1 MSKIKQIETFQSKYK
16 QLVSLLKMF
25 RKFGYDAEKKEA
37 SDYVQLQRYK
47 YFPINAKLFVGFFA
61 VSEKVCNFV
70 AENVITR
77 FFMQRR
83 ILLIYTGGTIG
94 MNRNPLTGALE
105 PFDFEHLLQNVPELA
120 QFDTQIDTYQ
130 FDPPIDS
137 SDMTPALW
145 TDLSHCI
152 ADHYWQYDGFVVLHG
167 TDTMAYTASALS
179 YMLENLTKPVVFTGS
194 QLPIGQLRTD
204 GKENLITSIEIAAA
218 CDDEGHALVPEVGIY
233 FNSHLLRGNRTTK
246 QSAEEFNAFES
257 FNYPHL
263 VDAGVNITYHQERI
277 LKPDFS
283 KSMTPYFRLDNNVII
298 FSLFPGI
305 REDLIR
311 HIIHTPNLKA
321 IVMRTFGSGNAPQSP
336 WLLNAL
342 KEGTK
347 NGKVIVNV
355 SQCLQGAVEM
365 SRYDCG
371 YHLQEAGV
379 ISGRDMT
386 VESAVTK
393 LMFLQSHYPDAPDTV
408 RHLMQQSI
416 CGEMTI

>member
-1 MSKIKQIETFQSKYK
+1 MSLNSK
-16 QLVSLLKMF
+16 V
-25 RKFGYDAEKKEA
+25 
-37 SDYVQLQRYK
+37 
-47 YFPINAKLFVGFFA
+47 
-61 VSEKVCNFV
+61 
-70 AENVITR
+70 
-77 FFMQRR
+77 
-83 ILLIYTGGTIG
+83 LLIYTGGTIG

-105 PFDFEHLLQNVPELA
+105 PFDFEHLIQNVPELR
-120 QFDTQIDTYQ
+120 QFDIEIDTYQ
-130 FDPPIDS
+130 FQPPIDS
-137 SDMTPALW
+137 SDMSPARW

-152 ADHYWQYDGFVVLHG
+152 ADHYDGYDGFVVLHG

-179 YMLENLTKPVVFTGS
+179 YMLENLTKPVIFTGS

-218 CDDEGHALVPEVGIY
+218 KDDEGRARVPEVGI
-233 FNSHLLRGNRTTK
+233 FFGGHLLRGNRTTK

-263 VDAGVNITYHQERI
+263 VDAGVNITYHRERM
-277 LKPDFS
+277 LTPDWQQA
-283 KSMTPYFRLDNNVII
+283 MRPHYRLDNNVII
-298 FSLFPGI
+298 FSIFPGI

-342 KEGTK
+342 REGTR
-347 NGKVIVNV
+347 NGKVIVNI
-355 SQCLQGAVEM
+355 SQCMQGAVEM

-379 ISGRDMT
+379 ISGRDST

-393 LMFLQSHYPDAPDTV
+393 LMFLQAHYDDPEQV
-408 RHLMQQSI
+408 RRLMQQNI
-416 CGEMTI
+416 RGEISF